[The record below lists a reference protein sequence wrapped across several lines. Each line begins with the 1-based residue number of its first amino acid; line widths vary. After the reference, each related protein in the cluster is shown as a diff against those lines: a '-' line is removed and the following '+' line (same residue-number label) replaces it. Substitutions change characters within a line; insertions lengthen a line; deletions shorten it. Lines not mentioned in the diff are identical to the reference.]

1 MITHK
6 YIPILFLLVFFSVS
20 CTSTNFARISSN
32 EHPPKSESVVIPIL
46 SGDSDL
52 VYERIGV
59 AFVFGNDTLTEKV
72 INKRMRDQAVQV
84 GADAIIFA
92 KYKDIESARYFESYG
107 SAFVGF
113 DWAKK
118 QGSGNW
124 FMKGVPV
131 GAGLAV
137 SYKTSQNNNKNLNLN
152 EEED

>member
-1 MITHK
+1 MRIYK
-6 YIPILFLLVFFSVS
+6 YVLILFLLVG

-46 SGDSDL
+46 SGGSEL
-52 VYERIGV
+52 IYERIGV
-59 AFVFGNDTLTEKV
+59 AFVFGNDTLTEEM
-72 INKRMRDQAVQV
+72 INKLMSDQAVQV

-107 SAFVGF
+107 SAFVDF

-118 QGSGNW
+118 QGTGNW
-124 FMKGVPV
+124 LMKGKPV

-137 SYKTSQNNNKNLNLN
+137 IYKTSQENINNLNLN
-152 EEED
+152 TEEN

>member
-1 MITHK
+1 MRIYK
-6 YIPILFLLVFFSVS
+6 YVLMLFLLVG

-46 SGDSDL
+46 SGGSDL
-52 VYERIGV
+52 IYERIGV
-59 AFVFGNDTLTEKV
+59 AFVFGNDTLTEEM
-72 INKRMRDQAVQV
+72 INKLMRDQAVQE

-107 SAFVGF
+107 SAFVDF

-118 QGSGNW
+118 QGTGNW
-124 FMKGVPV
+124 LMKGKPV

-137 SYKTSQNNNKNLNLN
+137 IYKTSQENINNLNLN
-152 EEED
+152 TEEN

>member
-1 MITHK
+1 MRIYK
-6 YIPILFLLVFFSVS
+6 YVLILFLLVG

-46 SGDSDL
+46 SGGSDL
-52 VYERIGV
+52 IYERIGV
-59 AFVFGNDTLTEKV
+59 AFVFGNDTLTEEM
-72 INKRMRDQAVQV
+72 INKLMRDQAVQE

-107 SAFVGF
+107 SAFVDF

-118 QGSGNW
+118 QGTGNW
-124 FMKGVPV
+124 LMKGKPV

-137 SYKTSQNNNKNLNLN
+137 IYKTSQENINNLNLN
-152 EEED
+152 TEEN

>member
-1 MITHK
+1 MRIHN
-6 YIPILFLLVFFSVS
+6 YVLILFLLVG

-46 SGDSDL
+46 SGGSDL
-52 VYERIGV
+52 IYERIGV
-59 AFVFGNDTLTEKV
+59 AFVFGNDTLTEEM
-72 INKRMRDQAVQV
+72 INKLMRDQAVQV

-107 SAFVGF
+107 SAFVDF

-118 QGSGNW
+118 QGTGNW
-124 FMKGVPV
+124 LMKGKPV

-137 SYKTSQNNNKNLNLN
+137 IYKTSQENINNLNLN
-152 EEED
+152 PEEN

>member
-1 MITHK
+1 MRIHN
-6 YIPILFLLVFFSVS
+6 YVLILFLLVG

-46 SGDSDL
+46 SGGSDL
-52 VYERIGV
+52 IYERIGV
-59 AFVFGNDTLTEKV
+59 AFVFGNDTLTEEM
-72 INKRMRDQAVQV
+72 INKLMSDQAVQE

-107 SAFVGF
+107 SAFVDF

-118 QGSGNW
+118 QGTGNW
-124 FMKGVPV
+124 LMKGKPV

-137 SYKTSQNNNKNLNLN
+137 IYKTSQENINNLNLN
-152 EEED
+152 TEEN

>member
-1 MITHK
+1 MRIHK
-6 YIPILFLLVFFSVS
+6 YVLILFLLVG

-46 SGDSDL
+46 SGGSDL
-52 VYERIGV
+52 IYERIGV
-59 AFVFGNDTLTEKV
+59 AFVFGNDTLTEEM
-72 INKRMRDQAVQV
+72 INKLMRDQAVQE

-107 SAFVGF
+107 SAFVDF

-118 QGSGNW
+118 QGTGNW
-124 FMKGVPV
+124 LMKGKPV

-137 SYKTSQNNNKNLNLN
+137 IYKTSQENINNLNLN
-152 EEED
+152 TEEN